1 MAVSE
6 TGASSAWRDFHV
18 NVMFETNCR
27 DITCHSC
34 PVCYGDQAGEQGHD
48 QVLGPDGE
56 QLQVHE
62 GLRIMQGGPGVL
74 VATVESSC
82 SQGCRNSP

>member
-1 MAVSE
+1 MSMLCLKQTA
-6 TGASSAWRDFHV
+6 G
-18 NVMFETNCR
+18 MLLL

-48 QVLGPDGE
+48 QVLGPDGD

-62 GLRIMQGGPGVL
+62 GLRIMQGDPGVL